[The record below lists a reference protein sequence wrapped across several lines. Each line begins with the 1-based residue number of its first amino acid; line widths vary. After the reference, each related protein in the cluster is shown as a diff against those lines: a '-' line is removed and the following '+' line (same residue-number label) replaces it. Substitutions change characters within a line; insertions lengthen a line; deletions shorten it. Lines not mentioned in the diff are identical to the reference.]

1 MKKEIKTSCGI
12 YTYEPVKLYDG
23 NKPLDRKNRQ
33 LDRNVSRL
41 NLLDFRQLLNHNQ
54 IPFGI
59 IFGTLLGAV
68 RDGDFI
74 SHDDDTDVFILN
86 ENREKF
92 LALLFDFR
100 KIGFEVAI
108 YDKSLSSIIR
118 NNEFIDIYFF
128 RKNILGNRVCNGDSL
143 SPKYLGAFDCIDFL
157 GVPFNTP
164 NNYISFLE
172 KAYGK
177 DWRISKK
184 DAPAKVKGLLNKIV
198 VLAKRILPSKVI
210 KLLQQINNHTLKI
223 E

>member
-1 MKKEIKTSCGI
+1 MQKEIKTSCGI
-12 YTYEPVKLYDG
+12 YIYELINLYRG
-23 NKPLDRKNRQ
+23 NKQ

-41 NLLDFRQLLNHNQ
+41 NLLDFRQLLNQNQ

-74 SHDDDTDVFILN
+74 SHDDDTDVFILE
-86 ENREKF
+86 ENREKL
-92 LALLFDFR
+92 LALLFDLR
-100 KIGFEVAI
+100 KIGFEVAR
-108 YDKSLSSIIR
+108 YENSLLSIIR
-118 NNEFIDIYFF
+118 NDDYIDIYIF

-143 SPKYLGAFDCIDFL
+143 SPKYLESFDTTDFL
-157 GVPFNTP
+157 GVSFNTP

-177 DWRISKK
+177 DWRIEKK
-184 DAPAKVKGLLNKIV
+184 DTPAEVKGLLSKIV
-198 VLAKRILPSKVI
+198 LLAKRILPSKVI
-210 KLLQQINNHTLKI
+210 TLLQQLNKHTLKI